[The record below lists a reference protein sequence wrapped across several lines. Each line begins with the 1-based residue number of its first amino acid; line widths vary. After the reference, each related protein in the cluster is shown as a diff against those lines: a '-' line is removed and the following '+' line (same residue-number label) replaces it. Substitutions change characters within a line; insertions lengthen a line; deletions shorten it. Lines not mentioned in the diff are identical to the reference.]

1 MCIVFMYRFYL
12 ILAIIILMNKGL
24 EKFDDLVESFE
35 MLPTIGKKSAIR
47 LAYHIVTENTYI
59 GMKLAHSIET
69 AVRDI
74 KECSRCHAMSEN
86 EICEICLDEDRDDL
100 TLCIVQSAKDIF
112 IMEESKQ
119 FSGKYFVIAS
129 LEEHII
135 DDLLKLVNKS
145 EVNHILFAI
154 TPSLA
159 NDAFILYIEDRL
171 KNKEITFTK
180 IAQGIPTGV
189 SLENVDILSLSKAI
203 TGQIKI

>member
-1 MCIVFMYRFYL
+1 MCIIFNDRFYL

-24 EKFDDLVESFE
+24 EKFYDLVESFE

-74 KECSRCHAMSEN
+74 KQCTKCYAMSEN
-86 EICEICLDEDRDDL
+86 EICEICLDEDRDEK

-112 IMEESKQ
+112 IIEESKQ
-119 FSGKYFVIAS
+119 FSGKYFVIES
-129 LEEHII
+129 LEDQII
-135 DDLLKLVNKS
+135 ADLLKLVEKS
-145 EVNHILFAI
+145 EVNHILFAV

-171 KNKEITFTK
+171 KNKNITFTK
-180 IAQGIPTGV
+180 IAQGVPTGV

>member
-1 MCIVFMYRFYL
+1 MFIIFNAPFYL
-12 ILAIIILMNKGL
+12 ILAIMILMNKGL
-24 EKFDDLVESFE
+24 EKFYDLVESFE

-74 KECSRCHAMSEN
+74 KKCVKCHAMSEN
-86 EICEICLDEDRDDL
+86 EICEICLDEDRDSK
-100 TLCIVQSAKDIF
+100 TLCVVQSAKDIF
-112 IMEESKQ
+112 IIEESKQ
-119 FSGKYFVIAS
+119 FSGKYFVIES
-129 LEEHII
+129 LEEDILS
-135 DDLLKLVNKS
+135 DLIKLVEKS
-145 EVNHILFAI
+145 EVDHILFAV

-171 KNKEITFTK
+171 KNRNITFTK
-180 IAQGIPTGV
+180 IAQGVPTGV